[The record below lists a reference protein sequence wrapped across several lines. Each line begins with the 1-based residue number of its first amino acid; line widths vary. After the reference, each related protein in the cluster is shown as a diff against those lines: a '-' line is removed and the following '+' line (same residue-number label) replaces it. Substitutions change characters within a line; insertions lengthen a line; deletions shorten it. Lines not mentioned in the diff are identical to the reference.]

1 MNRYLLILVP
11 ILVLPACASL
21 NSAITEGDSQVLV
34 RQMQTRVYESL
45 DKGDTLRSVLA
56 TLQDL
61 GFVIDTADYEMA
73 TITATRLQE
82 YELRV
87 TVTVKDRNSHQLA
100 VRARISGIWS
110 CGGVLGACAAEGA
123 RVQAPIQ
130 SRWLRCETLLGFTT
144 AAVPRLASGLSRRLG
159 HARPLPRRLLGAGGC
174 R

>member
-1 MNRYLLILVP
+1 MNRYSLILVP
-11 ILVLPACASL
+11 ILVLSGCASQ
-21 NSAITEGDSQVLV
+21 NSAITEGGSQVLV

-100 VRARISGIWS
+100 VRAN
-110 CGGVLGACAAEGA
+110 A
-123 RVQAPIQ
+123 RVDDQLIDDPATYQ
-130 SRWLRCETLLGFTT
+130 DFFTVLDKAIFLT
-144 AAVPRLASGLSRRLG
+144 RHNVN
-159 HARPLPRRLLGAGGC
+159 
-174 R
+174 

>member
-11 ILVLPACASL
+11 VLVLTGCASQ
-21 NSAITEGDSQVLV
+21 NSVITEGDSQVHV

-45 DKGDTLRSVLA
+45 DKSETLRSVLA

-100 VRARISGIWS
+100 VRAN
-110 CGGVLGACAAEGA
+110 A
-123 RVQAPIQ
+123 RVDDQLIDDPATYQ
-130 SRWLRCETLLGFTT
+130 DFFTVLDKSIFLT
-144 AAVPRLASGLSRRLG
+144 RHNVD
-159 HARPLPRRLLGAGGC
+159 
-174 R
+174 

>member
-11 ILVLPACASL
+11 MLVLTGCAPQ
-21 NSAITEGDSQVLV
+21 NSVITEGDSQVHV

-45 DKGDTLRSVLA
+45 DKSETLRSVLA

-100 VRARISGIWS
+100 VRAN
-110 CGGVLGACAAEGA
+110 A
-123 RVQAPIQ
+123 RVDDQLIDDPATYQ
-130 SRWLRCETLLGFTT
+130 DFFTVLDKSIFLT
-144 AAVPRLASGLSRRLG
+144 RHNVD
-159 HARPLPRRLLGAGGC
+159 
-174 R
+174 